1 MSTRSTLLA
10 SLLCFLVSFLV
21 GAPAQAA
28 ETYDL
33 PKLLVR
39 EPKVGEVVREVTSE
53 VEKGRQMIRQGGR
66 VVQDQAESKRQ
77 EYARQVEV
85 LSADDEG
92 NATKTRYVYESY
104 ERAQGESKQVLEVE
118 GLEILVDQTKDP
130 VRISAKKREIPPF
143 LENKLTDE
151 TAQPDVEE
159 RTKKLA
165 SFLPTEP
172 VEVGATWSRDPVA
185 VAKALG
191 LGHKGID
198 ASSSKVKGTLTP
210 GKAEGML
217 RVLIKVEITYTT
229 FQGNPCKEPMQVV
242 VVIEAV
248 IPSAADD
255 PAGTMSQKLTMSG
268 VIETQ
273 GMEVAIDVEQSS
285 KTEITRAKK

>member
-1 MSTRSTLLA
+1 MSTRSSLLA
-10 SLLCFLVSFLV
+10 GLLTLMVW
-21 GAPAQAA
+21 APAQAA

-33 PKLLVR
+33 AKLLVR
-39 EPKVGEVVREVTSE
+39 EPKVGEVVRESTTE
-53 VEKGRQMIRQGGR
+53 VEKGRQVIRQGGQ

-85 LSADDEG
+85 LNADDKG

-130 VRISAKKREIPPF
+130 VRVTTKKREIPPF
-143 LENKLTDE
+143 LENKLRDE

-159 RTKKLA
+159 RLKKLA
-165 SFLPTEP
+165 SFLPSEP
-172 VEVGATWSRDPVA
+172 VEVGASWSRDPVK

-191 LGHKGID
+191 IGTEGINAA
-198 ASSSKVKGTLTP
+198 ASQVKGTLTP
-210 GKAEGML
+210 AKTKGML
-217 RVLIKVEITYTT
+217 RVLIKVEVTYSK
-229 FQGNPCKEPMQVV
+229 FQGNPCKEPMEVV

-248 IPSAADD
+248 IPAAADD
-255 PAGTMSQKLTMSG
+255 PAGVMSQKLTMSG

>member
-1 MSTRSTLLA
+1 MSTRSSLLA
-10 SLLCFLVSFLV
+10 GLLTLMVW
-21 GAPAQAA
+21 APAQAA

-33 PKLLVR
+33 AKLLVR
-39 EPKVGEVVREVTSE
+39 EPKVGEVVRESTTE
-53 VEKGRQMIRQGGR
+53 VEKGRQVIRQGGQ

-85 LSADDEG
+85 LNADDKG

-130 VRISAKKREIPPF
+130 VRVTTKKREIPPF
-143 LENKLTDE
+143 LENKLRDE
-151 TAQPDVEE
+151 TAQPDVEG
-159 RTKKLA
+159 RLKKLA
-165 SFLPTEP
+165 SFLPSEP
-172 VEVGATWSRDPVA
+172 VEVGASWSRDPEKA
-185 VAKALG
+185 AKALG
-191 LGHKGID
+191 IGTEGINAA
-198 ASSSKVKGTLTP
+198 ASQVKGTLTP
-210 GKAEGML
+210 AKTKGML
-217 RVLIKVEITYTT
+217 RVLIKVEVTYSK
-229 FQGNPCKEPMQVV
+229 FQGNPCKEPMEVV

-248 IPSAADD
+248 IPVAADD
-255 PAGTMSQKLTMSG
+255 PAGVMSQKLTMSG